1 MMPSSGNA
9 PHMTY
14 RRILAGAMALMAVG
28 PATSAFAGGFAD
40 LDMLDRQVAAFTGAQ
55 AGEEGGALL
64 PLDRRLRLQP
74 CRNGI
79 ALSWRSIARE
89 SVVIQCGDSGGWR
102 LFVPVRQ
109 SPAAAPAELAVR
121 RGDAVAIAISGEG
134 FTVSQPGE
142 AMQSG
147 PVGAWVA
154 VRPASAPRAGG
165 GTIQG
170 QIVRPG
176 LVAVPVP

>member
-1 MMPSSGNA
+1 MSL
-9 PHMTY
+9 TY
-14 RRILAGAMALMAVG
+14 RPRSVIAATARQSGLAVALLLAV
-28 PATSAFAGGFAD
+28 PAHAAAFAD
-40 LDMLDRQVAAFTGAQ
+40 LDMLDRQVAAFTGAAVGQ
-55 AGEEGGALL
+55 PGGALL

-74 CRNGI
+74 CVTGV
-79 ALSWRSIARE
+79 ALSWRSANRE
-89 SVVIQCGDSGGWR
+89 SVVIQCGDANGWR

-109 SPAAAPAELAVR
+109 SGPDAPAELAVR

-142 AMQSG
+142 ALQSG
-147 PVGAWVA
+147 AVGAWVA
-154 VRPASAPRAGG
+154 VRPASAGRATAD
-165 GTIQG
+165 TIQG